1 MIDTW
6 IEFLTAFT
14 QFQLKTN
21 RKQVKKSETV
31 SPKDLIK
38 RFEPSLTSLISPRK
52 KVTVKQY
59 FNNKNVN
66 NHNLGSESTDP
77 TVWWK
82 YAISTEVWFVRWARV
97 SRYPPRKKTATKILP
112 KLILVY
118 TLNYWESFQ
127 RVSSLQISLLKFRC
141 HFLAHNRNL
150 KLITTTTAVKT
161 SVEK

>member
-1 MIDTW
+1 MIDAW

-31 SPKDLIK
+31 SPKDWIK

-52 KVTVKQY
+52 EVIVKQY
-59 FNNKNVN
+59 FNNRNVN
-66 NHNLGSESTDP
+66 NHNLGSESTNP

-82 YAISTEVWFVRWARV
+82 YAISIEIWFLRWAR
-97 SRYPPRKKTATKILP
+97 KKILP

-118 TLNYWESFQ
+118 TLSYWECFQ
-127 RVSSLQISLLKFRC
+127 RVSSLQISLLRFRC
-141 HFLAHNRNL
+141 HFLVHNRNL
-150 KLITTTTAVKT
+150 KLITTTTAVKM